1 MLRAF
6 LNQPVWVRVLR
17 GIALALV
24 MAAITVYV
32 PTPYMLNAPG
42 RAVPVSSILD
52 IEDQRARP
60 VDGQYLMTTVLSEK
74 ATLLMCIYSLIDPA
88 ASLSEDTMQN
98 DGHRA
103 QAPSGGGQMELA
115 QFISTRVAL
124 EHLGYETKGTCMG
137 LRVLALAPDSPN
149 REALQPG
156 DLLVALQGRDKIDL
170 VAFRSLVE
178 KTAPGEKLKAR
189 IKRGEE
195 TLEIEMGVVKV
206 EGKGRVGAI
215 LRPEYTSVELPV
227 KVNFHSGNTSGASGG
242 LVFALEIYD
251 RLDRKTNL
259 ARGRIIA
266 ATGTL
271 DPAGQVGPIEGLKF
285 KLVGAE
291 RAGADTFLV
300 PRENFPE
307 IQNVPTNMKIIPV
320 TSFDEAVRA
329 LR

>member
-24 MAAITVYV
+24 LAAITVYV
-32 PTPYMLNAPG
+32 PTPYILNAPG

-52 IEDQRARP
+52 IDDQRAQP

-74 ATLLMCIYSLIDPA
+74 ATLLLCVYSLLDPA
-88 ASLSEDTMQN
+88 ASLSDSTMQN

-124 EHLGYETKGTCMG
+124 EHLGFITKGTCKG

-149 REALQPG
+149 RETLQPG
-156 DLLVALQGRDKIDL
+156 DLLLSLQGEDRIDL
-170 VAFRSLVE
+170 VAFRNLVE
-178 KTAPGEKLKAR
+178 KSEPGQKLKAQ
-189 IKRGEE
+189 IQRGEE
-195 TLEIEMGVVKV
+195 RLEVQLEVVKV

-215 LRPEYTSVELPV
+215 LRPEYTSVELPI

-259 ARGRIIA
+259 ARGRTIA

-291 RAGADTFLV
+291 RAGADIFLV

-307 IQNVPTNMKIIPV
+307 IQNVATSMKVIPV
-320 TSFDEAVRA
+320 ESFDEAVRA
-329 LR
+329 LQ